1 MNRFFRGPV
10 FSVLDFRNL
19 WALDLPLF
27 TLLAMEALSPG
38 VIIHTV
44 SRPSY
49 FLIRAVDLSF
59 LWFAR
64 VLLLTFQKK
73 AFAGFFESGWP
84 AVLVSL
90 FFLLPNIIW
99 HHGPL
104 ALGAFLPLAFLF
116 TSAYVVIERPG
127 DPKIYWRLVPM
138 AATALGFV
146 LAYLRPEHINP
157 VPVSACLFGGASH
170 WFISK
175 YKNPEPSI
183 IPLRVYFITSLAF
196 LAARLIYCN

>member
-1 MNRFFRGPV
+1 MNRFF
-10 FSVLDFRNL
+10 SVLNSRNL
-19 WALDLPLF
+19 WAVDFPLF

-38 VIIHTV
+38 IIIHTAT
-44 SRPSY
+44 RPSY
-49 FLIRAVDLSF
+49 FLIGAVDLSF

-64 VLLLTFQKK
+64 VLVLTFQKK

-104 ALGAFLPLAFLF
+104 TLGEFLPLAFLF

-127 DPKIYWRLVPM
+127 DPQIYWRLVPM
-138 AATALGFV
+138 TATALGFV
-146 LAYLRPEHINP
+146 LAYLRPENINP
-157 VPVSACLFGGASH
+157 IPVTACLLGGASH

-175 YKNPEPSI
+175 YKTSDSI
-183 IPLRVYFITSLAF
+183 VTTLRVYFITVVAL
-196 LAARLIYCN
+196 LTARLIYCN